1 MNSSRDHSVA
11 NKRQFSLAYLF
22 LETFWIA
29 VTLAL
34 ARQAYWLH
42 YRYRSDYDSWY
53 SPDKEVQFDL
63 LVVAAVICAGA
74 ATGGVFHRMLVGA
87 SVTILILLGMVFVA
101 FLFTPAVQ

>member
-1 MNSSRDHSVA
+1 VT

-22 LETFWIA
+22 LEIFWIA

-34 ARQAYWLH
+34 VRQAYWLH

-63 LVVAAVICAGA
+63 LVIAAVICAGTA
-74 ATGGVFHRMLVGA
+74 IGGVFHRMRLGA
-87 SVTILILLGMVFVA
+87 AVTILILIGIAVVA
-101 FLFTPAVQ
+101 FLSTQVIQ

>member
-1 MNSSRDHSVA
+1 MT

-22 LETFWIA
+22 LEIFWIA

-53 SPDKEVQFDL
+53 SPDKEVLFDL
-63 LVVAAVICAGA
+63 LVVGAIICAGIA
-74 ATGGVFHRMLVGA
+74 VGGVFHRMRQGA
-87 SVTILILLGMVFVA
+87 AVAILLLIGIALVA
-101 FLFTPAVQ
+101 FLSTPIVQ